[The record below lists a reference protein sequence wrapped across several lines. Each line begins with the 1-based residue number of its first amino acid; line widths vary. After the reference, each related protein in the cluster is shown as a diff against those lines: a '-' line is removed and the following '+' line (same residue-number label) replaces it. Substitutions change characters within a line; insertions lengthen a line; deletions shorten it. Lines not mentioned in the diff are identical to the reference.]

1 MKPCVC
7 VVIVLFFIQSQ
18 DSGFVWL
25 YSKTQK
31 TQINNKATVFYFL
44 FYGLSGPISNVG
56 GRKTN

>member
-7 VVIVLFFIQSQ
+7 VVIVFFFIQSQ

-31 TQINNKATVFYFL
+31 TLNLHLGHIFL
-44 FYGLSGPISNVG
+44 FLFCGLSGPISDVG